1 MGVDRINEKKIQW
14 LKLLMSLL
22 SIFALFH
29 WTADVLGSDRG
40 QFGIY
45 VGSLVVI
52 VLIFAEKALFGKSF
66 KDAVKSIGLAIPN
79 MTGLLIAAAISVIM
93 LLTIFIFASVMN
105 TTPEFY
111 PNWYWLVPGLFFQA
125 GIAEEGLFRGYV
137 FGRFA
142 EKFPFWE
149 AAALALVPFF
159 IVHLFLLFTLPL
171 AIATASILLSLVI
184 AFPLARA
191 YNLCGNT
198 IWGAAL
204 IHFTVQAGVK
214 LTVFD
219 SDFSILFSF
228 VWMAVCAF
236 VPYVVFLYP
245 NPAQKPLIAP

>member
-1 MGVDRINEKKIQW
+1 MGVNRINENKIQW

-142 EKFPFWE
+142 EKFPFSGKQRLGVG
-149 AAALALVPFF
+149 AIFHRSFISSFHTAVSYCDRIDTPLVSD
-159 IVHLFLLFTLPL
+159 
-171 AIATASILLSLVI
+171 SIPPRPSLQSVRKHDLGCCLNS
-184 AFPLARA
+184 FHGTGRR
-191 YNLCGNT
+191 
-198 IWGAAL
+198 
-204 IHFTVQAGVK
+204 QADR
-214 LTVFD
+214 FR
-219 SDFSILFSF
+219 
-228 VWMAVCAF
+228 
-236 VPYVVFLYP
+236 
-245 NPAQKPLIAP
+245 